1 MWLCRHNCQILCVL
15 QHAFALSP
23 VMSSVWLSGRCH
35 FQTLFRYVEMRTRCK
50 QQQFKLTNGW
60 FESLLCSSESRFD
73 FFFSSAL
80 YLPLSFTYG
89 LRRIGSFIMTIG
101 RHIDSRFLFSNFS
114 FTQLP
119 CLHSHQS
126 CPDPPFSI
134 LPPIFR
140 CLMVSGEGTPPDLP
154 PDPCP
159 STSAPSPLLLPV
171 QTWRAAESIQS
182 GGEA

>member
-1 MWLCRHNCQILCVL
+1 MGGLNLV
-15 QHAFALSP
+15 AALR
-23 VMSSVWLSGRCH
+23 VY
-35 FQTLFRYVEMRTRCK
+35 FTLFFY
-50 QQQFKLTNGW
+50 
-60 FESLLCSSESRFD
+60 
-73 FFFSSAL
+73 AL
-80 YLPLSFTYG
+80 YLPLCYIYG
-89 LRRIGSFIMTIG
+89 LRRISSFIMAIG
-101 RHIDSRFLFSNFS
+101 SHIDSRFLFSNFS
-114 FTQLP
+114 FKQLS

-126 CPDPPFSI
+126 CPDPPFCI

-182 GGEA
+182 GGEAWQLLELNRLNILHRIKY